1 MAGRAPEAVTRL
13 LLEWRGGDQRAMDR
27 LLPLVYDE
35 LRRLA
40 RGYMRSERP
49 DHTLQPTALVHE
61 AYARLVDSDIS
72 LQDRAHFLAL
82 VARSMRRILIDHARA
97 RESDKRG
104 SGGTRVTLDEG
115 MAGMAEAPSVSI
127 IDLDRALERLEA
139 EDPGRSRV
147 IELHFFGGLT
157 HQEIAE
163 AMHTSESTV
172 QRQLRLARAWLL
184 RELGGE
190 GGDGR

>member
-1 MAGRAPEAVTRL
+1 
-13 LLEWRGGDQRAMDR
+13 
-27 LLPLVYDE
+27 
-35 LRRLA
+35 
-40 RGYMRSERP
+40 MRSERA

-97 RESDKRG
+97 HQSDKRG
-104 SGGTRVTLDEG
+104 SGGTRVTLDDSV
-115 MAGMAEAPSVSI
+115 AGVAAAPSVSI

-139 EDPGRSRV
+139 EDPSRSRA

-172 QRQLRLARAWLL
+172 RRQLRLARAWLL
-184 RELGGE
+184 RELSPE
-190 GGDGR
+190 STDER